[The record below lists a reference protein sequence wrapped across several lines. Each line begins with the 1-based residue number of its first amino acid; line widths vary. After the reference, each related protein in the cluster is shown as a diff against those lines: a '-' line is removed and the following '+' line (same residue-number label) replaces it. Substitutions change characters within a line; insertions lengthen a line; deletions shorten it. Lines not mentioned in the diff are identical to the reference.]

1 MEGIDMQKDI
11 WELTP
16 LRIYDLRIVPRRL
29 LEQVKGLEW
38 NIDRVYALSENIC
51 SNPTNLI
58 YVLYDE
64 EKIIHGVLWARI
76 NILDENLYVSILSV
90 DEEYQGVNGAPI
102 DAAYALL
109 NMVRNDA
116 NLKKIIWSTTRPKA
130 YEKHGFKRSKKIIME
145 G

>member
-11 WELTP
+11 SELTP
-16 LRIYDLRIVPRRL
+16 LRIYDLRIVPRKL

-64 EKIIHGVLWARI
+64 EKIIHGLIWAQV
-76 NILDENLYVSILSV
+76 NILNENLYVLVLSV
-90 DEEYQGVNGAPI
+90 DEEYQGANGAAI
-102 DAAYALL
+102 DAAALL
-109 NMVRNDA
+109 LNSIRQEA
-116 NLKKIIWSTTRPKA
+116 NLKKIIWTTTRPKA

>member
-1 MEGIDMQKDI
+1 
-11 WELTP
+11 
-16 LRIYDLRIVPRRL
+16 
-29 LEQVKGLEW
+29 
-38 NIDRVYALSENIC
+38 
-51 SNPTNLI
+51 
-58 YVLYDE
+58 
-64 EKIIHGVLWARI
+64 
-76 NILDENLYVSILSV
+76 
-90 DEEYQGVNGAPI
+90 VNGAPI

>member
-1 MEGIDMQKDI
+1 MCI
-11 WELTP
+11 
-16 LRIYDLRIVPRRL
+16 R
-29 LEQVKGLEW
+29 
-38 NIDRVYALSENIC
+38 DRVYALSENIC

-58 YVLYDE
+58 YVFYDNE
-64 EKIIHGVLWARI
+64 NIIHGVLWARI

-130 YEKHGFKRSKKIIME
+130 SCVCWADEPSRRDAIAAAAIE
-145 G
+145 L